1 MLTSAKCQLSPP
13 LQQQPGSS
21 CDAVSGYVQ
30 DVKAVSEAVK
40 LIQQHC
46 ANIRRETNM
55 LSSNAGSVN
64 ERKARVQDAKAA
76 AKSAMEEADRRLKA
90 FPTCSGRSTSEQNHK
105 RLTCQ
110 KLSESLVNASQMLE
124 SALHRFELAM
134 AERLQRDA
142 AIASATSADGKRYS
156 TSEHPGVEAL
166 STMEAGEGPQLGQQQ
181 QQQQQRQQQ
190 ELDVSQA
197 EADMHAAIVDEYAAG
212 VTAVT
217 NDMAS
222 LRVAMVDLARH
233 AQAQGLTLD
242 TVEGNMANA
251 ASAAESATK
260 ELSKTERYH
269 KAGTKIF
276 FRLLFLAAMIAASL
290 IVIVVRRHG

>member
-142 AIASATSADGKRYS
+142 VMASATNADGKPYS
-156 TSEHPGVEAL
+156 KSGHPDAEAL
-166 STMEAGEGPQLGQQQ
+166 SSMEVGEGSQLSQQQ
-181 QQQQQRQQQ
+181 Q
-190 ELDVSQA
+190 
-197 EADMHAAIVDEYAAG
+197 
-212 VTAVT
+212 
-217 NDMAS
+217 
-222 LRVAMVDLARH
+222 
-233 AQAQGLTLD
+233 
-242 TVEGNMANA
+242 
-251 ASAAESATK
+251 
-260 ELSKTERYH
+260 
-269 KAGTKIF
+269 
-276 FRLLFLAAMIAASL
+276 
-290 IVIVVRRHG
+290 

>member
-1 MLTSAKCQLSPP
+1 MLTSAKCQVSPP
-13 LQQQPGSS
+13 LRQSGG
-21 CDAVSGYVQ
+21 CHDASSGYVQ
-30 DVKAVSEAVK
+30 DGKAVSEAVK
-40 LIQQHC
+40 QVHRHC
-46 ANIRRETNM
+46 ADIRRETNM
-55 LSSNAGSVN
+55 LSSNAGSVK
-64 ERKARVQDAKAA
+64 ESKVRVKNAETA
-76 AKSAMEEADRRLKA
+76 AKSTMEEADERLKA
-90 FPTCSGRSTSEQNHK
+90 FPSCSGCSTTEQNHM
-105 RLTCQ
+105 RLTCR
-110 KLSESLVNASQMLE
+110 KLSESLVNASQTLE
-124 SALHRFELAM
+124 SAMNRYQLAM

-166 STMEAGEGPQLGQQQ
+166 STMEAGEGPQLGQQ
-181 QQQQQRQQQ
+181 QQQ